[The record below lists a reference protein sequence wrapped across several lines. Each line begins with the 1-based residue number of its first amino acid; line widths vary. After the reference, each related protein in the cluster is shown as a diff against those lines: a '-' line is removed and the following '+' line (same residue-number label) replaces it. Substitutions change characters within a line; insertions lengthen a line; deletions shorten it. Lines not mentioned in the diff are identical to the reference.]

1 MLIYALDEPNPGL
14 GFRLTASDSDFPN
27 FFFSSREVADRTF
40 VIDRRVFYKDEQKAN
55 SGESEPLGTDTKLVR
70 AYQRAYAEAINYI
83 DSLGLK
89 FNNNLG
95 AERLEYLA
103 VKK

>member
-1 MLIYALDEPNPGL
+1 MLIYTLDEPNAGL

-27 FFFSSREVADRTF
+27 FFFSSKEVADRTF
-40 VIDRRVFYKDEQKAN
+40 VIAKRIFYKDEPKAN
-55 SGESEPLGTDTKLVR
+55 SRETAPLGTDTEMVR
-70 AYQRAYAEAINYI
+70 AYQRAYAESINPL
-83 DSLGLK
+83 DSLGLR
-89 FNNNLG
+89 FNNNLS